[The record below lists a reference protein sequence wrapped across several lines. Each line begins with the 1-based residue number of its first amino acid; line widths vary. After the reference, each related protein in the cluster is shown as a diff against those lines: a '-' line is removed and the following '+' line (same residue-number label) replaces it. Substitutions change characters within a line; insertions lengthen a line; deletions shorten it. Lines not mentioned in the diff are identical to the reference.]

1 VTSTYDSPVTAGWED
16 RAESWIEWTRR
27 PNFDAY
33 WAYRQTFLED
43 VLPAPGHATLE
54 IGCGEGRVARDM
66 ARRGHSVT
74 AVDASPTLLEAAA
87 ASDPGSVYRLA
98 NAAQLPFADSSFD
111 VVVAYNS
118 LMDVEHMPSVVLEAC
133 RVLTM
138 EGTLAVCVTHPL
150 CDAGTFTGHAA
161 DSPFV
166 IEDSYR
172 GERAFEVVVERD
184 GITMDFGGYQY
195 DLESYARAFEDA
207 GLAITRVREPA
218 PDLRAGVAQ
227 PGLERGVR
235 IPYFLMLRLTKR
247 RHVK

>member
-1 VTSTYDSPVTAGWED
+1 VTTGWED

-33 WAYRQTFLED
+33 WAYRQTFLDD

-66 ARRGHSVT
+66 AHRGHSVT
-74 AVDASPTLLEAAA
+74 AIDASPTLVEAAA
-87 ASDPGSVYRLA
+87 ASDSESIYQLA
-98 NAAQLPFADSSFD
+98 NAEQLPFADSSFD

-118 LMDVEHMPSVVLEAC
+118 LMDVENMPSVVLEAG
-133 RVLTM
+133 RVLTR
-138 EGTLAVCVTHPL
+138 EGTFAVCVTHPL
-150 CDAGTFTGHAA
+150 CDAGTFTSHGS

-166 IEDSYR
+166 IEDAYR

-184 GITMDFGGYQY
+184 GITMDFGGYRY

-218 PDLRAGVAQ
+218 PNLRIGVVQ
-227 PGLERGVR
+227 PGLERGTR
-235 IPYFLMLRLTKR
+235 IPYFLMLRLSKR
-247 RHVK
+247 VRVE